1 MSGSPFHP
9 GELEAQARAGGG
21 SRGSGIR
28 DFMIDQHR
36 AFFESLPF
44 IAVASIDRGWPVA
57 TLLAGE
63 PGFIQAPDPHRLD
76 VSAELDPSDP
86 AQRSLTAGAPA
97 GLLGIEFASR
107 RRNRANG
114 VIMSASPRGFVLD
127 VRQSF
132 GNCPQYIQPRD
143 FRTAPAGPRSPETLQ
158 RLDREGREAISGAD
172 TFFVASAARMDEE
185 AFGVDISHRG
195 GPPGFVRVDG
205 DTLTI
210 PDFKGNRYFNT
221 LGNLVSNPRAAL
233 LFVDFAKGDLLH
245 LQGATEIIWD
255 GPAARA
261 FPGAERLWR
270 FRVHRAWR
278 KRGVLPLRW
287 TFRALDV

>member
-143 FRTAPAGPRSPETLQ
+143 FRTASAGSRPPETLQ
-158 RLDREGREAISGAD
+158 RLAGS
-172 TFFVASAARMDEE
+172 
-185 AFGVDISHRG
+185 
-195 GPPGFVRVDG
+195 DG
-205 DTLTI
+205 DH
-210 PDFKGNRYFNT
+210 
-221 LGNLVSNPRAAL
+221 LGWS
-233 LFVDFAKGDLLH
+233 G
-245 LQGATEIIWD
+245 GA
-255 GPAARA
+255 RL
-261 FPGAERLWR
+261 PGAERLWR